1 MFKKMIYLF
10 ICLAFAGSGM
20 ASDSDNKGK
29 IALVMKALSN
39 PFFLKMKEGGEEYAK
54 KNNIPLEVF
63 GVDRETDIDRQI
75 SIIENLISGEFVAI
89 VIAPAD
95 SKKLVP
101 VCKKALDKGIIVV
114 NIDNPFHKETLKEH
128 KISIPFV
135 GSDNRAGAAMVGNYI
150 RKKLKDKGNAV
161 IIEGIRGVENAELRK
176 QGFTESLTTGTQ
188 IKILANETA
197 NWHKDEAFSVMTGL
211 LQKHSNIDAVLCA
224 NDNMALGVVQ
234 AIDMLGLSGK
244 IWVGAYDNIEE
255 ARQEMRNRRMHA
267 SVEQHPEL
275 MGEFGVDLA
284 AHALAGEKI
293 PDYTSTPMDLI
304 TYECFDKKIGLSIS
318 DLKNPFFASLKK
330 GAEKAA
336 ELFGVQILTAD
347 AGNDD
352 AKQMLDIQQ
361 FIRNKAE
368 MIIINPANV
377 ESVTAAIEIAD
388 ASGVKVI
395 TVDRK
400 SLSDNLVISHIAS
413 DNVAG
418 GMLAG
423 EFIAKQLKEN
433 GNILEIV
440 GIPGTSAAYDRGK
453 GFNEAVA
460 KYPGIKITAREVG
473 YFDQEKAKNAVLQV
487 LKKGGSFDAVFAHN
501 DGMILGAIEAFE
513 LSKIQP
519 LPLMVG
525 FDAIPSALDAIKQK
539 KLTATI
545 AQMPEE
551 MGKLAVQNAVRL
563 FRGDDVQKETL
574 VDLELISR

>member
-1 MFKKMIYLF
+1 MFKKVIYLL
-10 ICLAFAGSGM
+10 ICLALAGTSI
-20 ASDSDNKGK
+20 ASDSENKGK
-29 IALVMKALSN
+29 IAIVMKALTN

-75 SIIENLISGEFVAI
+75 SIVENLISGEYGAI
-89 VIAPAD
+89 IIAPAD

-101 VCKKALDKGIIVV
+101 VCKKALDKGIIVI
-114 NIDNPFHKETLKEH
+114 NIDNPFNKKTLNEH
-128 KISIPFV
+128 QISIPFV

-176 QGFTESLTTGTQ
+176 QGFTESLTAGTH

-197 NWHKDEAFSVMTGL
+197 NWHKDEAFSLITGL
-211 LQKHSNIDAVLCA
+211 MQKHPNIDAVLCA
-224 NDNMALGVVQ
+224 NDNMALGAVQ
-234 AIDMLGLSGK
+234 AIDMLGLTGK
-244 IWVGAYDNIEE
+244 IWIGAYDNIEE
-255 ARQEMRNRRMHA
+255 ARQEMRNKRMHA
-267 SVEQHPEL
+267 TIEQHPEL
-275 MGEFGVDLA
+275 MGEFGVHLA
-284 AHALAGEKI
+284 VHALAGEKI
-293 PDYTSTPMDLI
+293 PDYTSTPLDLI

-336 ELFGVQILTAD
+336 KLFGLQFIAAD

-361 FIRNKAE
+361 LVKEKAD

-377 ESVTAAIEIAD
+377 ESISAAIEIAD
-388 ASGVKVI
+388 ISGIKVI

-400 SLSDNLVISHIAS
+400 SLRDDLVISHIAS

-418 GMLAG
+418 GRLAG
-423 EFIAKQLKEN
+423 EFIAKLLKEN

-513 LSKIQP
+513 SSKIQQ
-519 LPLMVG
+519 LPVMVG

-545 AQMPEE
+545 AQKPEE
-551 MGKLAVQNAVRL
+551 MGKLAVQNAVRF
-563 FRGDDVQKETL
+563 FRGEDLQKETL
-574 VDLELISR
+574 VDLELISQ